1 MLILL
6 LKEFNPILKKKLIQ
20 KFIFNNFC
28 IKAKLVISI
37 IQDKEDM
44 LGRLEELR
52 QKMIETSQ
60 TNLDRVIAKKEKEWA
75 EKMRVREEELKT
87 QFQLQKQELEV

>member
-1 MLILL
+1 
-6 LKEFNPILKKKLIQ
+6 
-20 KFIFNNFC
+20 
-28 IKAKLVISI
+28 
-37 IQDKEDM
+37 M